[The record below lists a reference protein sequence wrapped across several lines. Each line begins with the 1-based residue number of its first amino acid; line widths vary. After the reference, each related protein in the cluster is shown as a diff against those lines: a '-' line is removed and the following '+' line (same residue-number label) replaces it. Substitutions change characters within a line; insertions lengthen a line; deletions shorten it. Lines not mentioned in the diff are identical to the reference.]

1 MAAALKTS
9 SHYHGHQYAEA
20 RRIQATK
27 YIKITQPTIRVI
39 GLSIINDQHVTE
51 AMKKA
56 GAHIVLLKDDLN
68 EFY

>member
-1 MAAALKTS
+1 MPKLV
-9 SHYHGHQYAEA
+9 G
-20 RRIQATK
+20 IQATK
-27 YIKITQPTIRVI
+27 YIKIAQPTIRVI